1 MSSTLVDSVKSVFTD
16 PVIAKF
22 SVLLG
27 ETEANVNKAVHAAI
41 PIVLTDILHK
51 SYFPEPTGK
60 VLDLSRQAASS
71 DFFGGMHEL
80 STGSGGLLP
89 GSILLNK
96 GTNYSKSL
104 LASRTDAVVS
114 EVSRYAGIS
123 IPSSSFIT
131 GVVTFAALDAI
142 GRHLAKANTD
152 AKGLSVWLQTHAD
165 GVKASIPAGLQVKTA
180 LGIQHYPWETSTTRR
195 RNTALYAVIALVIV
209 AFIIFFVYR
218 HSQDTSATAAVAPA
232 DTTTVV
238 AASAPAAASAPVAVD
253 TASARI
259 QVTLPNGK
267 VLDAYKGGTEDQLVN
282 FLNDPHAPLDKKN
295 GNWFDFSKTAFASN
309 SSSLLLE
316 SEGQLNN
323 IVAILGA
330 FPKAK
335 IKIGG
340 YSDNTGDSV
349 DNVRLSQQRAEN
361 IFSKLKQLGAKPR
374 QLIGAEGYGPRYPI
388 GDNGTAAGRAMN
400 RRMSLDVKAK

>member
-16 PVIAKF
+16 PVIVKF

-27 ETEANVNKAVHAAI
+27 ETEANVRKAVHAAI

-60 VLDLSRQAASS
+60 VSDLSRQAASS
-71 DFFGGMHEL
+71 DFFGGLHEL
-80 STGSGGLLP
+80 TTGPGGLLP
-89 GSILLNK
+89 GSTLLNK

-104 LASRTDAVVS
+104 FASRTDAVVS

-131 GVVTFAALDAI
+131 GVAAFAALDAI
-142 GRHLAKANTD
+142 GRHLANANTD
-152 AKGLSVWLQTHAD
+152 AKGLSVWLQTHGD
-165 GVKASIPAGLQVKTA
+165 GVKASIPARLQVKTA
-180 LGIQHYPWETSTTRR
+180 LGIQHYPWEKSTTRR
-195 RNTALYAVIALVIV
+195 RNTALYAVIALVVV

-218 HSQDTSATAAVAPA
+218 HSQDTPATAAVSPA

-238 AASAPAAASAPVAVD
+238 AAAPPVAAD
-253 TASARI
+253 TSSALM

-267 VLDAYKGGTEDQLVN
+267 VLDAYKGGTEDQLVS
-282 FLNDPHAPLDKKN
+282 FLNDPHAPLDKKD
-295 GNWFDFSKTAFASN
+295 GNWFDFTKIAFASN

-323 IVAILGA
+323 IVAILDA

-374 QLIGAEGYGPRYPI
+374 QLTGAEGYGPRYPA